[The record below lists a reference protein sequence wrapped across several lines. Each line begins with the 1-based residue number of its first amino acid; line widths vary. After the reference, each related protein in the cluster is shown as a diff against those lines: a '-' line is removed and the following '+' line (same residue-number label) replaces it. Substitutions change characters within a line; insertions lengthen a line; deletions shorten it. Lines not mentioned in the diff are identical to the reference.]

1 MKAIPISEQE
11 TIINLSRDDMT
22 AKVYTTDS
30 TMITKLDKMVKKQ
43 PDKYKIV
50 KQDEYGKWYTCPK
63 KLIGFRCAAAH
74 KTISDEER
82 AKRSEHMRAMNKQR
96 GESNA

>member
-1 MKAIPISEQE
+1 MKVIPISEQE
-11 TIINLSRDDMT
+11 TCINISRDSDI

-63 KLIGFRCAAAH
+63 KLIGFRCAATH
-74 KTISDEER
+74 KTISEEER
-82 AKRSEHMRAMNKQR
+82 SKRAEHMRAINKR
-96 GESNA
+96 KTEE